1 MLCAD
6 DSPGMRGMLRD
17 VLSAAG
23 HEVVL
28 VPDGPSALES
38 IRKREP
44 ELLILDLV
52 MPGMSGLDVCR
63 VLKGHPHS
71 ARIPILMLTGQ
82 GEVEHKVAG
91 FEAGA
96 DDYLAKPFDPRE
108 LRSRVD
114 ALLRLVR
121 REGDRNPTSGLP
133 GGTTIQEE
141 IERRNA
147 AGKPFAICYIDL
159 DHFKSFADSFG
170 FSVAN
175 TVIRELGTGLREV
188 VEGTATVGAF
198 VGHIG
203 GDDFVVVC
211 EPEAAEP
218 VARGLGE
225 RLRWVVARA
234 IGAEA
239 VAKGRY
245 SGFDRDG
252 QPRDFPVATLSAAV
266 LLVDPPLSIPSSEIG
281 ALAADV
287 KRKAK
292 QRGAGTI
299 VVQRV

>member
-28 VPDGPSALES
+28 VPDGPTALES
-38 IRKREP
+38 IRQRQP

-52 MPGMSGLDVCR
+52 MPGISGLDVCR
-63 VLKGHPHS
+63 VLKS
-71 ARIPILMLTGQ
+71 RSNTSRIPILMLTGQ

-108 LRSRVD
+108 LRSRVV

-133 GGTTIQEE
+133 GGTTIEEE
-141 IERRNA
+141 IQRRNA
-147 AGKPFAICYIDL
+147 VGLPFAICYIDL

-175 TVIRELGTGLREV
+175 TVIRELGDGLREV
-188 VEGTATVGAF
+188 VEVVAGDGAF

-211 EPEAAEP
+211 APEAAEP
-218 VARGLGE
+218 VARGVGE

-252 QPRDFPVATLSAAV
+252 QPREFPVATLSVAV
-266 LLVDPPLSIPSSEIG
+266 LLVDPPLSTPASEIG
-281 ALAADV
+281 AVAADV

-292 QRGAGTI
+292 ERGAGTI

>member
-17 VLSAAG
+17 VLSASG
-23 HEVVL
+23 NEVVL
-28 VPDGPSALES
+28 VPDGLAVLEA

-52 MPGMSGLDVCR
+52 MPGMSGLEVCR
-63 VLKGHPHS
+63 ILKSRPHT

-96 DDYLAKPFDPRE
+96 DDYLSKPFDPRE
-108 LRSRVD
+108 LRSRVA

-133 GGTTIQEE
+133 GGTTIEEE
-141 IERRNA
+141 IERRGA
-147 AGKPFAICYIDL
+147 SGKPFAICYIDL
-159 DHFKSFADSFG
+159 DHFKAFADSFG
-170 FSVAN
+170 FSAAN
-175 TVIRELGTGLREV
+175 TVIRDLGTGLREV
-188 VEGTATVGAF
+188 TEVAAGAGAF

-211 EPEAAEP
+211 DPESAEP
-218 VARGLGE
+218 VARGMGE

-239 VAKGRY
+239 VAKGSY

-252 QPRDFPVATLSAAV
+252 KPREFPVATLSAAV
-266 LLVDPPLSIPSSEIG
+266 LLVDPPLSMPPAEIG